1 MMEEVCGLKNIVI
14 SVGNGLLCD
23 AIAEALRRCGQFR
36 CQSVPPERSRDM
48 TGVCRGCRCDVLLME
63 VSRLP
68 GATLPERLCAG
79 DAVRALVPGCRV
91 ALLCDEVA
99 DPELA
104 QQVTQA
110 RQQGRI
116 DGFLY
121 ASVTE
126 AYLTA
131 ALEAL

>member
-1 MMEEVCGLKNIVI
+1 MEEVCGLKNIVI

-23 AIAEALRRCGQFR
+23 AIAGALRRCGQFR

-104 QQVTQA
+104 QQVMQA

>member
-1 MMEEVCGLKNIVI
+1 MKNVVI
-14 SVGNGLLCD
+14 SAGNGLLSD
-23 AIAEALRRCGQFR
+23 AIAGALRRSGQFR
-36 CQSVPPERSRDM
+36 CQSVPPERARDLA
-48 TGVCRGCRCDVLLME
+48 GVCRGCRCDVLLME

-68 GATLPERLCAG
+68 GATLPERLAAG
-79 DAVRALVPGCRV
+79 DAAHRFVPACRV

-104 QQVTQA
+104 QQVRQA
-110 RQQGRI
+110 RQLGRI
-116 DGFLY
+116 DAFFY

>member
-1 MMEEVCGLKNIVI
+1 MRSLKNVVI
-14 SVGNGLLCD
+14 SAGNGLLSD
-23 AIAEALRRCGQFR
+23 AIAGALRRSGQFR
-36 CQSVPPERSRDM
+36 CQSVPPERARDLA
-48 TGVCRGCRCDVLLME
+48 GVCRGCRCDVLLME

-68 GATLPERLCAG
+68 GATLPERLAAG
-79 DAVRALVPGCRV
+79 DAAHRLVPACRV

-104 QQVTQA
+104 QQVMQA
-110 RQQGRI
+110 RQRGRI
-116 DGFLY
+116 DAFFY

>member
-1 MMEEVCGLKNIVI
+1 MKEVCGVKNVVI

-23 AIAEALRRCGQFR
+23 AIAGALRRSGQFR
-36 CQSVPPERSRDM
+36 CQSVPPERAREM
-48 TGVCRGCRCDVLLME
+48 PGVCRGCRCDVLLME

-79 DAVRALVPGCRV
+79 DAVCALVPGCRV

-99 DPELA
+99 DPALA
-104 QQVTQA
+104 RQVMQA
-110 RQQGRI
+110 RQLGRI

>member
-1 MMEEVCGLKNIVI
+1 MEEVCGVKNVVI

-23 AIAEALRRCGQFR
+23 AIAGALRRSGQFR
-36 CQSVPPERSRDM
+36 CQSVPPERARDM

-63 VSRLP
+63 VSRMP

-79 DAVRALVPGCRV
+79 DVVRALVPGCRV

-104 QQVTQA
+104 RQVTQA
-110 RQQGRI
+110 RQLGRI

>member
-1 MMEEVCGLKNIVI
+1 MEEVCGLKNIVI

-23 AIAEALRRCGQFR
+23 AIAGALRRCGQFR

-91 ALLCDEVA
+91 ALLCVEVA
-99 DPELA
+99 APELA
-104 QQVTQA
+104 RQVTQA
-110 RQQGRI
+110 RQLGRI

>member
-1 MMEEVCGLKNIVI
+1 MEEVCGLKNIVI

-23 AIAEALRRCGQFR
+23 AIAGALRRSGQCR
-36 CQSVPPERSRDM
+36 CQS
-48 TGVCRGCRCDVLLME
+48 
-63 VSRLP
+63 
-68 GATLPERLCAG
+68 
-79 DAVRALVPGCRV
+79 VPGCRV

-110 RQQGRI
+110 RQLGRI

>member
-1 MMEEVCGLKNIVI
+1 MRSLKNVVI
-14 SVGNGLLCD
+14 SAGNGLLSD
-23 AIAEALRRCGQFR
+23 AIAGALRRSGQFR
-36 CQSVPPERSRDM
+36 CQSVPPERARDLA
-48 TGVCRGCRCDVLLME
+48 GVCRGCRCDVLLME

-68 GATLPERLCAG
+68 GATLPERLAAG
-79 DAVRALVPGCRV
+79 DAAHRLVPACRV

-104 QQVTQA
+104 QQVMQA
-110 RQQGRI
+110 RQLGRI
-116 DGFLY
+116 DAFFY

>member
-1 MMEEVCGLKNIVI
+1 MKNVVI
-14 SVGNGLLCD
+14 SAGNGLLSD
-23 AIAEALRRCGQFR
+23 AIAGALRRSGQFR
-36 CQSVPPERSRDM
+36 CQSVPPERARDLA
-48 TGVCRGCRCDVLLME
+48 GVCRGCRCDVLLME

-68 GATLPERLCAG
+68 GATLPERLTAG
-79 DAVRALVPGCRV
+79 DAAHRLVPACRV

-104 QQVTQA
+104 QQVMQA
-110 RQQGRI
+110 RQRGRI
-116 DGFLY
+116 DAFFY

>member
-1 MMEEVCGLKNIVI
+1 MEEVCGLKNIVI

-23 AIAEALRRCGQFR
+23 AIAGALRRCGQFR

-110 RQQGRI
+110 RQLGRI

>member
-1 MMEEVCGLKNIVI
+1 MEEVCVVRNVVI
-14 SVGNGLLCD
+14 SVGNALLSE
-23 AIAEALRRCGQFR
+23 AIAGALRRSGQFR
-36 CQSVPPERSRDM
+36 CQRVPPERAREIPGLCRD
-48 TGVCRGCRCDVLLME
+48 CRCGVLLMD

-68 GATLPERLCAG
+68 GATLPERLDEG
-79 DAVRALVPGCRV
+79 DAARALVPDCRV

-104 QQVTQA
+104 QRVMQA
-110 RQQGRI
+110 RQLGRI

-126 AYLTA
+126 AYLTD

>member
-1 MMEEVCGLKNIVI
+1 MEEVCGLKNVVI

-23 AIAEALRRCGQFR
+23 AIAGALRRSGQCR
-36 CQSVPPERSRDM
+36 CQSVPPE
-48 TGVCRGCRCDVLLME
+48 
-63 VSRLP
+63 
-68 GATLPERLCAG
+68 
-79 DAVRALVPGCRV
+79 
-91 ALLCDEVA
+91 
-99 DPELA
+99 LA
-104 QQVTQA
+104 RQVTQA
-110 RQQGRI
+110 RQLGRI

>member
-1 MMEEVCGLKNIVI
+1 MKNVVI
-14 SVGNGLLCD
+14 SAGNGLLSD
-23 AIAEALRRCGQFR
+23 AIAGALRRSGQFR
-36 CQSVPPERSRDM
+36 CQSVPPERARDLA
-48 TGVCRGCRCDVLLME
+48 GVCRGCRCDVLLME

-68 GATLPERLCAG
+68 GATLPERLAAG
-79 DAVRALVPGCRV
+79 DAAHRLVPACRV

-104 QQVTQA
+104 QQVMQA
-110 RQQGRI
+110 RQLGRI
-116 DGFLY
+116 DAFFY

>member
-1 MMEEVCGLKNIVI
+1 MMEEVCGLKNVVI

-23 AIAEALRRCGQFR
+23 AIAGALRRCGQFR

>member
-1 MMEEVCGLKNIVI
+1 MKNVVI
-14 SVGNGLLCD
+14 SAGNGLLSD
-23 AIAEALRRCGQFR
+23 AIAGALRRSGQFR
-36 CQSVPPERSRDM
+36 CQSVPPERARDLA
-48 TGVCRGCRCDVLLME
+48 GVCRGCRCDVLLME

-68 GATLPERLCAG
+68 GATLPERLAAG
-79 DAVRALVPGCRV
+79 DAAHRLVPACRV

-104 QQVTQA
+104 QQVVQA
-110 RQQGRI
+110 RQLGRI
-116 DGFLY
+116 DAFFY

>member
-1 MMEEVCGLKNIVI
+1 MKNIVI

-104 QQVTQA
+104 QQVMQA

>member
-1 MMEEVCGLKNIVI
+1 MKNVVI
-14 SVGNGLLCD
+14 SAGNGLLSD
-23 AIAEALRRCGQFR
+23 AIAGALRRSGQFR
-36 CQSVPPERSRDM
+36 CQSVPPERARDLA
-48 TGVCRGCRCDVLLME
+48 GVCRGCRCDVLLME

-68 GATLPERLCAG
+68 GATLPERLAAG
-79 DAVRALVPGCRV
+79 DAAHRLVPACRV

-104 QQVTQA
+104 QQVMQA
-110 RQQGRI
+110 RQMGRI
-116 DGFLY
+116 DAFLY